1 MVLEALVVLAVV
13 EASADQWAP
22 NNLLELALFVSLVD
36 QSSDL
41 SFVKLNGIYVN
52 RTLVSEIQ

>member
-1 MVLEALVVLAVV
+1 MVLAVV
-13 EASADQWAP
+13 EASADQLAP